1 MLNNPLNWLNWVM
14 NKLLNKSKIFGIIAW
29 FILEGCT
36 SQTEQSYDLIIK
48 NRRMIDPE
56 TGRDEVID
64 VAVKG
69 GTIVAIEADLNLESA
84 KVIDAT
90 GLIVSPGFIDILSW
104 DFENI
109 IYTYFITYIDLLG
122 IRNVSTLVSK
132 SSKFLESQLYLAY
145 LI

>member
-1 MLNNPLNWLNWVM
+1 M

-64 VAVKG
+64 VAVTG

-84 KVIDAT
+84 KVM
-90 GLIVSPGFIDILSW
+90 
-104 DFENI
+104 
-109 IYTYFITYIDLLG
+109 
-122 IRNVSTLVSK
+122 
-132 SSKFLESQLYLAY
+132 QLA
-145 LI
+145 